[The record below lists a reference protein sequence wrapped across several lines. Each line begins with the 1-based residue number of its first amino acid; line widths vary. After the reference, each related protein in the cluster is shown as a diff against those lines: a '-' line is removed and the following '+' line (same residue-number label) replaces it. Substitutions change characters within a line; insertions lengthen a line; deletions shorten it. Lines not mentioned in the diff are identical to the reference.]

1 MKMAEIFG
9 NTVKSF
15 PHIFNIIFPFFF
27 SFNTTI
33 IMTLQ
38 PLQVQSN
45 CEDLR
50 AKRKY
55 QVNQCHT
62 ATLRTT
68 NAITI
73 SISTSTSGLG
83 SENLK

>member
-1 MKMAEIFG
+1 MKTAEIFG

-45 CEDLR
+45 CEEGTCEPS
-50 AKRKY
+50 
-55 QVNQCHT
+55 VNT
-62 ATLRTT
+62 R
-68 NAITI
+68 
-73 SISTSTSGLG
+73 
-83 SENLK
+83 